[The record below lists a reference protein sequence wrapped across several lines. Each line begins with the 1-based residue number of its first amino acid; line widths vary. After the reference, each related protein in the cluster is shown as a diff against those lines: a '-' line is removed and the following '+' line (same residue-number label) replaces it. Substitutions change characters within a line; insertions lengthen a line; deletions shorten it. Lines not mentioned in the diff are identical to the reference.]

1 MVPDLIWATDFF
13 GPQAIWSP
21 SNLVPE
27 KFGPLEI
34 WSPRNL
40 GLCMKMPYNDFNAKT
55 KYLGNQISLGP
66 NFLGPKFLEDQ
77 KSKGPK

>member
-1 MVPDLIWATDFF
+1 MVPDLIWAPDFF

-55 KYLGNQISLGP
+55 KFLGDQIFRTPNFSETKFLGAQIS
-66 NFLGPKFLEDQ
+66 
-77 KSKGPK
+77 